1 MRATDSP
8 GEIMLIVELNF
19 AGYQFTRE
27 IPDLRRASFRSVRLS
42 RHGAHWRIPQL
53 RHMRAA

>member
-1 MRATDSP
+1 
-8 GEIMLIVELNF
+8 MLIVELNF